1 MLDLTEEI
9 SAEDVFTVLIPLG
22 DENLTIESVNNGRD
36 ELVDEA
42 AVQRYGR
49 IVKTHVFDSVN
60 TPETLLKM
68 AGAFWPAM

>member
-49 IVKTHVFDSVN
+49 DC
-60 TPETLLKM
+60 
-68 AGAFWPAM
+68 